1 MSIQK
6 TCMVLNLQMSCWL
19 GYRFDRGA
27 SEKLTDEAS
36 AVRDSARVNKHIVP
50 KEFLQ
55 PIISAR
61 SSVQTHFYLKTLP
74 WKDNGD
80 RLISRAAFKPFVE
93 DHQALVAKFDE
104 VVSQFL
110 TKDYLVAQDQA
121 QFRMGSLFNPA
132 DYPTASELR
141 HKFGINLDIDGVSNA
156 YDFRLSND
164 EEVMQRRV
172 TQAMGALWQKLAE
185 PLEKYAEKLAEPDAI
200 FRDSLV
206 GNLREMVELIPSLNF
221 TDDADLEA
229 MRVKINDTL
238 IGWDAKDLRENKD
251 ARKQVAQTAADIM
264 DSMRGFMT
272 AMGGGNGGA

>member
-36 AVRDSARVNKHIVP
+36 AVRDSARVNKLIVP

-80 RLISRAAFKPFVE
+80 RLISRAAFMPFVE